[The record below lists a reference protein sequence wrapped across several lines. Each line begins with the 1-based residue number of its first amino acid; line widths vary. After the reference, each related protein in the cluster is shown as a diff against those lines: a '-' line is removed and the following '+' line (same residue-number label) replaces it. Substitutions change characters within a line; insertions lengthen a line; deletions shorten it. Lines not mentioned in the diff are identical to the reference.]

1 MWKPE
6 PRGRQSKDP
15 YSAFPGVLSCLFPV
29 LFPVLQE
36 YLSRDKVVDHNH
48 ACRPDLGDHI
58 EDPYH
63 VHRDPHNDLVDPQTD
78 HAQDDEHSEIL
89 RLAPVPADVEH
100 PFHTG
105 DIIVDHRDRE
115 RNPAGDQII
124 DPHHF
129 REEDH
134 DQIIDQKGSHAH
146 ECKPDDLL
154 F

>member
-1 MWKPE
+1 M
-6 PRGRQSKDP
+6 RH
-15 YSAFPGVLSCLFPV
+15 ALFLS

-36 YLSRDKVVDHNH
+36 QLPCDEIVDHDH
-48 ACRPDLGDHI
+48 AGGADLGDHV
-58 EDPYH
+58 EDPDQVY
-63 VHRDPHNDLVDPQTD
+63 RDPHD
-78 HAQDDEHSEIL
+78 HLIDSQADHTQYDKHSEIL

-115 RNPAGDQII
+115 RDPAGDQIV

-129 REEDH
+129 CEKDH
-134 DQIIDQKGSHAH
+134 DQIIDQERSHAH